1 VTRSPPC
8 SASAP
13 VRPAP
18 VCIGLWESATAAST
32 YAYGQTQPAHPDA
45 IAVDAA
51 KPFHKRSSFIRF
63 RHYGIEGDLDGLNPL
78 AGSALTREVA

>member
-1 VTRSPPC
+1 MAKPPFVGTC
-8 SASAP
+8 S
-13 VRPAP
+13 
-18 VCIGLWESATAAST
+18 LWESATAASR

-63 RHYGIEGDLDGLNPL
+63 RPYGIDGNLDGLNPL
-78 AGSALTREVA
+78 PGSALTRQVA